1 MENAKIH
8 LLKSETM
15 SGLSKR
21 DIGVCGIGQ
30 FFLRYFGNFN
40 LEMWYCSIARTCRML
55 LFMGNPK
62 TQNPETGTRIL
73 ILRMTTEIIHFSNV
87 Q

>member
-1 MENAKIH
+1 
-8 LLKSETM
+8 M
-15 SGLSKR
+15 SGLSEG
-21 DIGVCGIGQ
+21 DIVVCGIGK
-30 FFLRYFGNFN
+30 FFLWYFGNFS
-40 LEMWYCSIARTCRML
+40 LKMQYCSIARTCRML